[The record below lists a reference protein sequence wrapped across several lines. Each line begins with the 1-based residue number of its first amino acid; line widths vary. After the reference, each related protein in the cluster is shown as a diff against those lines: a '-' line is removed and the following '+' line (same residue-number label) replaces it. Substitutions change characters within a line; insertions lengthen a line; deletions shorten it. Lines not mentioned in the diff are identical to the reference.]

1 MWLGLE
7 KRRKKIVC
15 TRAVLKGIAF
25 YDDED
30 ILLGDSTQAFLEY
43 DDDKCGGDSTQ
54 KFLEYDDYHFRD
66 ISQSAENPQ
75 QYKEGNPMDVDVCK
89 AKQLKQTSIDSFLV
103 DKNHYGRVV
112 QRQSL
117 RKEGNKDSSESSRV
131 SDDLL
136 AIPGPSG
143 VHHVNTVSGI
153 HVDSDSSK
161 KNIVPEDMLAIP
173 VPSGVQQ
180 VNTVSDSHD
189 DSGIIIHKKRSS
201 LCKKYQG
208 EQIIFEATVNP
219 SGFASSVWGLLL
231 INLINT
237 VRRLI
242 TEILQRSTVGLSPHD
257 LIRICV
263 FAPGLDYPI
272 STCLH
277 NVAAMTVE
285 TLLYEIC
292 KVLQSKKN
300 LRLDEKLI
308 FDVVTIKRPRGA
320 GKKPVL
326 NIGIDRLRKKS
337 VISIPFDDEGIC
349 CARAI
354 VVGHAAATNHPKYN
368 SIRNGKWPLQ
378 KTLALQ
384 LHQNSG
390 VPVSACGLDEIKK
403 FEQFLNVQIHVIS
416 SENFN
421 KLIYKGV
428 EKTLKLYLWHHDN
441 HYDLIKSM
449 SGFLGKKLYCS
460 HCDKGYEH
468 YWEHRCE
475 NRCNECYSENCVG
488 NTPEHVGIVSVRL
501 NRKNVLIDT

>member
-1 MWLGLE
+1 MHTQ
-7 KRRKKIVC
+7 C
-15 TRAVLKGIAF
+15 RAK
-25 YDDED
+25 
-30 ILLGDSTQAFLEY
+30 T
-43 DDDKCGGDSTQ
+43 K
-54 KFLEYDDYHFRD
+54 
-66 ISQSAENPQ
+66 
-75 QYKEGNPMDVDVCK
+75 
-89 AKQLKQTSIDSFLV
+89 
-103 DKNHYGRVV
+103 HYGVLFPHSPAQLSRPLFTSHPFHESRNSHVGV
-112 QRQSL
+112 S
-117 RKEGNKDSSESSRV
+117 GMTDSSESSRV

-143 VHHVNTVSGI
+143 VQHVNTVSGI
-153 HVDSDSSK
+153 HVDSYSIEKFSFKYYLQDSSK
-161 KNIVPEDMLAIP
+161 KNMVTKDMLAIP
-173 VPSGVQQ
+173 GPSGVQH

-189 DSGIIIHKKRSS
+189 DSSIIIHKKRSS

-231 INLINT
+231 INLIKT

-242 TEILQRSTVGLSPHD
+242 TEILQRTTVGLNPHD

-272 STCLH
+272 NTCLH

-292 KVLQSKKN
+292 KVLQSKKK

-337 VISIPFDDEGIC
+337 VISISFDDEGIC

-354 VVGHAAATNHPKYN
+354 VVGHAVATNHPKYN
-368 SIRNGKWPLQ
+368 AIRNGKWPLQ

-390 VPVSACGLDEIKK
+390 VPVGACGLDEIKK

-416 SENFN
+416 SENFD

-428 EKTLKLYLWHHDN
+428 EKTLKLYLWYHDN

-475 NRCNECYSENCVG
+475 NRCDECYF
-488 NTPEHVGIVSVRL
+488 
-501 NRKNVLIDT
+501 KN

>member
-1 MWLGLE
+1 MDARKYVWTAE
-7 KRRKKIVC
+7 KESALIDFIQERSALWNPVNCNYSKKTFKKLCYESVC
-15 TRAVLKGIAF
+15 EEMAKRWSEDSAVFTATIAELSPPAPHFRYSQAF

-43 DDDKCGGDSTQ
+43 DDD
-54 KFLEYDDYHFRD
+54 HFRD
-66 ISQSAENPQ
+66 ISESAENPH

-89 AKQLKQTSIDSFLV
+89 AKLLKQTSIDSFLV
-103 DKNHYGRVV
+103 DKSHYGRGV
-112 QRQSL
+112 QRQSS
-117 RKEGNKDSSESSRV
+117 RKERNK
-131 SDDLL
+131 
-136 AIPGPSG
+136 
-143 VHHVNTVSGI
+143 
-153 HVDSDSSK
+153 DSSK
-161 KNIVPEDMLAIP
+161 KNIVTEDMLAILG
-173 VPSGVQQ
+173 PSGVQH

-189 DSGIIIHKKRSS
+189 DLYHQLKRFLFLGIIIHKKRSS

-231 INLINT
+231 TNLINT

-242 TEILQRSTVGLSPHD
+242 TEILQRSTVCLNPHD

-263 FAPGLDYPI
+263 FAPQLDYPI

-277 NVAAMTVE
+277 NVGAMTVE

-292 KVLQSKKN
+292 KALQSKKN

-326 NIGIDRLRKKS
+326 NIGIDRMRKKS

-368 SIRNGKWPLQ
+368 SIRSGKWPLQ

-428 EKTLKLYLWHHDN
+428 EKNPKTLPVA
-441 HYDLIKSM
+441 S
-449 SGFLGKKLYCS
+449 
-460 HCDKGYEH
+460 
-468 YWEHRCE
+468 
-475 NRCNECYSENCVG
+475 
-488 NTPEHVGIVSVRL
+488 
-501 NRKNVLIDT
+501 